1 MKLFP
6 MSSRKIALHTAL
18 FAVTFFT
25 TAVAGAAWMNVDPFE
40 VANIAV
46 GLPYAT
52 ALLFI
57 LATHE
62 FGHYFASRIHGVDA
76 TLPFFIPFPTMPGF
90 LNFGTLGAVIRTQT
104 PVPTKRAMFDIGV
117 AGPIAGFIASIA
129 VLVYGFTHL
138 PGKEFILSIHP
149 DYFMALKQTGGMEL
163 RFGTSIMYESL
174 SLLLTNP
181 AKEFVP
187 PMTEMY
193 HYPYLCTGWFGLFVT
208 AMNLFPIG
216 QLDGGHVSY
225 AMFGTSHKTISRTA
239 FGLLLTIGLMGFL
252 PAVGFE
258 IHFGWTGWLFWAAML
273 FFIVKLI
280 HPSVADEEPLDPVR
294 MRIGWL
300 AWGIFA
306 LSFVP
311 SPFSILF

>member
-1 MKLFP
+1 
-6 MSSRKIALHTAL
+6 MSASKILLHSAL
-18 FAVTFFT
+18 FLATLLT

-40 VANIAV
+40 VSNIAV
-46 GLPYAT
+46 GLPYAA

-90 LNFGTLGAVIRTQT
+90 LNFGTLGAVIKTRT
-104 PVPTKRAMFDIGV
+104 PVPSKKAMFDIGV
-117 AGPIAGFIASIA
+117 AGPIAGFIASLL
-129 VLVYGFTHL
+129 VLTYGFTHL

-149 DYFMALKQTGGMEL
+149 DYFLKQSGSGGLEL

-181 AKEFVP
+181 ATQFVP
-187 PMTEMY
+187 PMSEMY
-193 HYPYLCTGWFGLFVT
+193 HYPFLCTGWFGLFVT

-225 AMFGTSHKTISRTA
+225 AMFGNAHKTISRTA
-239 FGLLLTIGLMGFL
+239 FGLLVVIGLMGFL
-252 PAVGFE
+252 PALGVG
-258 IHFGWTGWLFWAAML
+258 IYFGWTGWLFWGAVLL
-273 FFIVKLI
+273 FVVKLT
-280 HPSVADEEPLDPVR
+280 HPPVTDEAPLDRVR
-294 MRIGWL
+294 MDIGWL
-300 AWGIFA
+300 AWAIFA
-306 LSFVP
+306 LSFSP